1 MYNHPKPANND
12 DNVLL
17 VLLAFSPNYRSV
29 CEACFKEFETE
40 AMLRIHMKYAH
51 GTNSKMAK
59 QLGQL
64 NKCKKCNKTCT
75 SESQLSLHTSL
86 YCDVSYSCD
95 FCPAVFN
102 QIKVEIALNS
112 QHELVLLLSPSCIL
126 VRKKYS
132 YPLFFGM

>member
-1 MYNHPKPANND
+1 MLT
-12 DNVLL
+12 VLL
-17 VLLAFSPNYRSV
+17 TSSPKYRSV

-40 AMLRIHMKYAH
+40 TMLRIHMKYAH
-51 GTNSKMAK
+51 GTNSKTAK

-102 QIKVEIALNS
+102 QIKVEYNTV
-112 QHELVLLLSPSCIL
+112 LVLLEN
-126 VRKKYS
+126 
-132 YPLFFGM
+132 F